1 MNNYFD
7 NASTSFPKPK
17 EVAEAISKYLNNL
30 GGTYGRGATGRI
42 LKSSAIVESCRDML
56 ADQLG
61 VSDAE
66 KVFFSYGATDAACTL
81 LLGLGLK
88 GKVWVSP
95 LEHNAVMRPLQSL
108 QDKGQ
113 IEICIMP
120 YKVDGSIDIEAFDL
134 LDHTEDALWVVNYQS
149 NVNGLIQPIEALS
162 KIKGDIA
169 LMLDLTQAMGTQTF
183 ELEALGVDY
192 AFFTGHKGLLGPT
205 GTGAYYVARPEEV
218 SPFRYGGTGSR
229 SESFEMPEFYPD
241 RLEAGTPNIVG
252 IVGLEA
258 ALSHKPEPL
267 HDKEDFFSLLDK
279 VKSLPG
285 IKVFA
290 ANNRNSQGEVFSIT
304 SDSLDVATLSARL
317 YSEFQI
323 ETRAGLHCAP
333 LAHKTLCSFPQ
344 GTVRFSTSPYH
355 TQEDL
360 ERLYEIL
367 RDCLN
372 LNKL

>member
-17 EVAEAISKYLNNL
+17 EVAEAISNYLNNV
-30 GGTYGRGATGRI
+30 GGTYGRGATTRI
-42 LKSSAIVESCRDML
+42 LDSSAIVENCRDML

-81 LLGLGLK
+81 LFGLK
-88 GKVWVSP
+88 LNGKVWVSP

-108 QDKGQ
+108 QDKGI
-113 IEICIMP
+113 IEICVMP
-120 YKVDGSIDIEAFDL
+120 SKEDGLIDIEAFGLIEHAD
-134 LDHTEDALWVVNYQS
+134 DALWVVNYQS
-149 NVNGLIQPIEALS
+149 NVNGLIQPIEELS
-162 KIKGDIA
+162 KIKGDIG
-169 LMLDLTQAMGTQTF
+169 LMLDITQAIGSQTF
-183 ELEALGVDY
+183 QLEALGVDY

-205 GTGAYYVARPEEV
+205 GTGGYYIACPEQV

-229 SESFEMPEFYPD
+229 SESFEMPDFYPD
-241 RLEAGTPNIVG
+241 RMEAGTPNIVG

-267 HDKEDFFSLLDK
+267 HSKDEFLSLLEK
-279 VKSLPG
+279 LRALPG

-290 ANNRNSQGEVFSIT
+290 ANDKYRQGEVFSIT
-304 SDSLDVATLSARL
+304 SKSLDVGALSARL

-333 LAHKTLCSFPQ
+333 LAHKTLGSFPQ
-344 GTVRFSTSPYH
+344 GTVRFASSPYH
-355 TQEDL
+355 TKEDL
-360 ERLYEIL
+360 ERLYEAI
-367 RDCLN
+367 RACLAQ
-372 LNKL
+372 

>member
-1 MNNYFD
+1 MNSYFD

-17 EVAEAISKYLNNL
+17 EVAEAISDYLNNV
-30 GGTYGRGATGRI
+30 GGTYGRGATSRI
-42 LKSSAIVESCRDML
+42 LDSSAIVESCRDML

-66 KVFFSYGATDAACTL
+66 KVFFSYGATDAACAL
-81 LLGLGLK
+81 LFGLK
-88 GKVWVSP
+88 LEGKVWVSP

-113 IEICIMP
+113 IEICVMP
-120 YKVDGSIDIEAFDL
+120 TKEDGAIDIEAFDL
-134 LDHTEDALWVVNYQS
+134 IDHSEDALWVVNYQS

-162 KIKGDIA
+162 KIKAEIG
-169 LMLDLTQAMGTQTF
+169 LMLDLTQAMGSQTF
-183 ELEALGVDY
+183 QLEDMGIDY

-205 GTGAYYVARPEEV
+205 GTGGYYIEKPELIT
-218 SPFRYGGTGSR
+218 PFRFGGTGSR

-258 ALSHKPEPL
+258 AMSYKPEPL
-267 HDKEDFFSLLDK
+267 HSKEDFFVLLDK
-279 VKSLPG
+279 VKALPG

-290 ANNRNSQGEVFSIT
+290 ANDRSFQGEVFSIT
-304 SDSLDVATLSARL
+304 SVSMDVATLSARL
-317 YSEFQI
+317 YSDFQI
-323 ETRAGLHCAP
+323 ETRSGLHCAP
-333 LAHKTLCSFPQ
+333 LAHKTLNTFPQ

-355 TQEDL
+355 TKEDF

-367 RDCLN
+367 RACLN
-372 LNKL
+372 QN

>member
-17 EVAEAISKYLNNL
+17 EVAEAIADYLNNI
-30 GGTYGRGATGRI
+30 GGTYGRGATSRI
-42 LKSSAIVESCRDML
+42 LDSSAIVESCRDML
-56 ADQLG
+56 ADQIG
-61 VSDAE
+61 VSDSE
-66 KVFFSYGATDAACTL
+66 KVFFSYGATDAACSL
-81 LLGLGLK
+81 LFGIELR

-108 QDKGQ
+108 KDEGN

-120 YKVDGSIDIEAFDL
+120 SKDDGLIDIEAFNM
-134 LDHTEDALWVVNYQS
+134 LDHTDDALWVVNYQS

-162 KIKGDIA
+162 NIKGEIP
-169 LMLDLTQAMGTQTF
+169 LMLDLTQAIGSQTF
-183 ELEALGVDY
+183 QLEALRVDY

-241 RLEAGTPNIVG
+241 RMEAGTPNIVG

-258 ALSHKPEPL
+258 ALANKPKPL
-267 HDKEDFFSLLDK
+267 HSKEDFISLIDK
-279 VKSLPG
+279 VRTLPN
-285 IKVFA
+285 IKVLA
-290 ANNRNSQGEVFSIT
+290 ANDKSCQGEVFSIT
-304 SDSLDVATLSARL
+304 SDSLDVSNLAARL
-317 YSEFQI
+317 YSDFQI
-323 ETRAGLHCAP
+323 ETRSGLHCAP
-333 LAHKTLCSFPQ
+333 LAHKTLKSFPQ
-344 GTVRFSTSPYH
+344 GTVRFATSPYH
-355 TQEDL
+355 TKEDL

-367 RDCLN
+367 RDLASV
-372 LNKL
+372 